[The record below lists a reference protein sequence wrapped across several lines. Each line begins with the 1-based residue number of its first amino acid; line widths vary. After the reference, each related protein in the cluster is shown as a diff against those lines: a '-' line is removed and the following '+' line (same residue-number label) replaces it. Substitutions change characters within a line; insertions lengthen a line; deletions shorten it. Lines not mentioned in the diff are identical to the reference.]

1 MAVARTRTS
10 KRSTARSRA
19 AAVRQAA
26 EDHNHRIM
34 DALNRT
40 MARIE
45 FDLDGTVQ
53 DVNSNFLSVMGYT
66 SDEVIGQ
73 HHSMFVDEATRHGA
87 AYADFWARLRSG
99 AAPPARTV

>member
-66 SDEVIGQ
+66 SDEV
-73 HHSMFVDEATRHGA
+73 
-87 AYADFWARLRSG
+87 W
-99 AAPPARTV
+99 PARQLCHLYPDYRVISSRLA